1 MKGSLAW
8 HNHQRENQ
16 FMAASSL
23 KGSLTLSCMFV
34 IELQEYYSE
43 LLLSTWVNVLQSR
56 EVMDVQK
63 SISNTIAVTVH
74 STVLSYTSLH
84 SMTVTKPG
92 SKVFQM
98 KSLLMEY
105 KLESWYHSP
114 WICIAKWKRAAKKRK
129 PWHRSLNIVI
139 SVKLDFGYCFLYCKF
154 YEHND
159 ILLGNFGLFFIV
171 RFNTV

>member
-16 FMAASSL
+16 FMAASSSL

-56 EVMDVQK
+56 EVMGVQK

-74 STVLSYTSLH
+74 STVLSYTSLQ

-105 KLESWYHSP
+105 KLES
-114 WICIAKWKRAAKKRK
+114 
-129 PWHRSLNIVI
+129 
-139 SVKLDFGYCFLYCKF
+139 
-154 YEHND
+154 
-159 ILLGNFGLFFIV
+159 
-171 RFNTV
+171 